1 MCNLVF
7 KWVLNNWSKGYPKS
21 CCLPIGYVL
30 LAGLPCLASVGEDV
44 PSLTDLMCREGDTG
58 RGSHLLRGEREGE
71 QGRGEGLWEGVTGSR
86 GSEQDVK

>member
-1 MCNLVF
+1 
-7 KWVLNNWSKGYPKS
+7 
-21 CCLPIGYVL
+21 
-30 LAGLPCLASVGEDV
+30 V